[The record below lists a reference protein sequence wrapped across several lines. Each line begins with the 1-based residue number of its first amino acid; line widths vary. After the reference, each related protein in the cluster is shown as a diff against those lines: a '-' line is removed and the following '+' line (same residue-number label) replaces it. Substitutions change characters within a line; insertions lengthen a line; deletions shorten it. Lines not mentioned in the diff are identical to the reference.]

1 MISQHFLH
9 QSSLDCFQQRF
20 FHQIQRS
27 RKLDFQRGFSIHQ
40 FHGAVQQVADIVNA
54 APYFRHAAVYA
65 EESVNSFHCGTNG
78 ILCREDG
85 ISWCLSE
92 LSEECE
98 VDAAIRDDIRAVA
111 LSSWHKECGDVRHHG
126 RYADSAVLCQLRNL
140 VNRHAEVVQPLFG
153 DLFTSA
159 LFHRFLHIV
168 ARYIGELSAQLS
180 GSYNS
185 AVLGANL
192 AQEED
197 EDLKI
202 HVFNSRSASIGET
215 LIVKKIVECEEA
227 GMSFE
232 RVVETVELYISTQH
246 TYFVLENLETLRKN
260 GRLSKTKALVASALK
275 IKPVMGA
282 TSEGD
287 IVQLDQARGIN
298 KALMKMVDA
307 IVNDAQHVENKT
319 LAISHCNC
327 PERAEMVKE
336 ALLERLAVQD
346 VFVLDTQGV
355 SSMYAND
362 GGIIIAL

>member
-1 MISQHFLH
+1 MSN
-9 QSSLDCFQQRF
+9 SSL
-20 FHQIQRS
+20 
-27 RKLDFQRGFSIHQ
+27 
-40 FHGAVQQVADIVNA
+40 VQ
-54 APYFRHAAVYA
+54 
-65 EESVNSFHCGTNG
+65 EGLKKS
-78 ILCREDG
+78 
-85 ISWCLSE
+85 
-92 LSEECE
+92 
-98 VDAAIRDDIRAVA
+98 
-111 LSSWHKECGDVRHHG
+111 GDWK
-126 RYADSAVLCQLRNL
+126 YETSAVRKSGIK
-140 VNRHAEVVQPLFG
+140 FG
-153 DLFTSA
+153 GIKYMSF
-159 LFHRFLHIV
+159 HIV
-168 ARYIGELSAQLS
+168 ADSCCELTVDMKKRGNIEIAPLTLEVGGESILDDETFDQKYFLKRVAECPECPKSACPSPDYFRKSFLNGAERCYAVTLSAQLS

-192 AQEED
+192 AQEEN

-215 LIVKKIVECEEA
+215 LIVKKIVECEEV

>member
-1 MISQHFLH
+1 MSYRVIVDSCGELTLQMKESGIFKTASLSMEVDGFHIPDDETFDQADFL
-9 QSSLDCFQQRF
+9 R
-20 FHQIQRS
+20 R
-27 RKLDFQRGFSIHQ
+27 
-40 FHGAVQQVADIVNA
+40 VAA
-54 APYFRHAAVYA
+54 
-65 EESVNSFHCGTNG
+65 
-78 ILCREDG
+78 
-85 ISWCLSE
+85 
-92 LSEECE
+92 SEECPKSSCPSPE
-98 VDAAIRDDIRAVA
+98 RYMELYKCDVDRVYAVT
-111 LSSWHKECGDVRHHG
+111 LS
-126 RYADSAVLCQLRNL
+126 
-140 VNRHAEVVQPLFG
+140 
-153 DLFTSA
+153 
-159 LFHRFLHIV
+159 
-168 ARYIGELSAQLS
+168 GELS

>member
-1 MISQHFLH
+1 MLN
-9 QSSLDCFQQRF
+9 SSL
-20 FHQIQRS
+20 
-27 RKLDFQRGFSIHQ
+27 
-40 FHGAVQQVADIVNA
+40 VQ
-54 APYFRHAAVYA
+54 
-65 EESVNSFHCGTNG
+65 EGLKKS
-78 ILCREDG
+78 
-85 ISWCLSE
+85 
-92 LSEECE
+92 
-98 VDAAIRDDIRAVA
+98 
-111 LSSWHKECGDVRHHG
+111 GDWK
-126 RYADSAVLCQLRNL
+126 YETSAVRKSGIK
-140 VNRHAEVVQPLFG
+140 FG
-153 DLFTSA
+153 GIKYMSF
-159 LFHRFLHIV
+159 HIV
-168 ARYIGELSAQLS
+168 ADSCCELTADMKKRGNIEIAPLTLEVGGESILDDETFDQKYFLKRVAECPECPKSACPSPEYFRTAFLNGAKHCYAVTLSAQLS

-287 IVQLDQARGIN
+287 IVQLNQARGIN